1 MKLNLHSLVV
11 KPDRMP
17 RWWLYPL
24 TFLLPLL
31 FMGAYSPAA
40 LLTFNNLSDLS
51 SVSTARTNLG
61 LGSAAVKTAS
71 GASGDLCAGSGSFT
85 VGHIAVFEDSNCSI
99 EDGGAPANGYT
110 VTKYTSNTNT
120 VTLADTNSLVEEIA
134 QGTPAALTITLNATS
149 LSAGFVQCVKDAAN
163 TFQTNNATVKTSDGS
178 TIDGVAGTTG
188 YVMNQTHEANCF
200 IYDGAGTNWMV
211 F

>member
-1 MKLNLHSLVV
+1 MKPNG
-11 KPDRMP
+11 MP
-17 RWWLYPL
+17 RWWVYP
-24 TFLLPLL
+24 TAFALPFAL
-31 FMGAYSPAA
+31 MGAYSPAA
-40 LLTFNNLSDLS
+40 LLTFNNLSDLT
-51 SVSTARTNLG
+51 SVSSARTNLG

-85 VGHIAVFEDSNCSI
+85 VGHIATFADTNCSI
-99 EDGGAPANGYT
+99 QDGGAAAAGWT
-110 VTKYTSNTNT
+110 VTKYTSNTST
-120 VTLADTNSLVEEIA
+120 VTLADTNSLIEEIA

-188 YVMNQTHEANCF
+188 YVMNQTHQANCF